1 MKKTKKIKV
10 TKDKSQGADWVHGP
24 WTFGEDG
31 WVKRKEK
38 PLQVKETSEDVED
51 AFDTFS
57 DHFLELISKS
67 TSESVPGPDIFEDD
81 QLVTMDETVDVDDS
95 VVYEVAYNDSDDY
108 DDSEFNEAVDSD
120 SDVVEELAV
129 TAPIAVPTSSSDERN
144 KRLSELKERM
154 SNKKTWK

>member
-38 PLQVKETSEDVED
+38 SLQIKDVKRKEKSLQVKESSEDIDD

-67 TSESVPGPDIFEDD
+67 MSESDFVPDIFEDD
-81 QLVTMDETVDVDDS
+81 QLVMIEDLDDTD
-95 VVYEVAYNDSDDY
+95 NY
-108 DDSEFNEAVDSD
+108 DDSEADEAVNSD
-120 SDVVEELAV
+120 SDVVEEPTV
-129 TAPIAVPTSSSDERN
+129 TAPIAAPTSSSEERI

>member
-38 PLQVKETSEDVED
+38 PLQAKETSEDVED

-67 TSESVPGPDIFEDD
+67 MSESDFVPDILEDD
-81 QLVTMDETVDVDDS
+81 QLVMIEDLDDC
-95 VVYEVAYNDSDDY
+95 DDY
-108 DDSEFNEAVDSD
+108 DDSEVNEAVDSD
-120 SDVVEELAV
+120 SDVVEEPTV
-129 TAPIAVPTSSSDERN
+129 TAPIAAPTSSSDERN

>member
-10 TKDKSQGADWVHGP
+10 TKDKSQGDDWVHGP
-24 WTFGEDG
+24 WRFGEGG
-31 WVKRKEK
+31 WVKREEKTIQVKEVKRKEK
-38 PLQVKETSEDVED
+38 SLQAKETSGDIDD

-67 TSESVPGPDIFEDD
+67 MSESDFVPDILEDD
-81 QLVTMDETVDVDDS
+81 QLVMIEDLDDC
-95 VVYEVAYNDSDDY
+95 DDY
-108 DDSEFNEAVDSD
+108 ADSEVDEAVDSD
-120 SDVVEELAV
+120 SDVVEEPTV
-129 TAPIAVPTSSSDERN
+129 TAPIAAPTSSSDERN